1 MNERITFRLN
11 EEMRD
16 VINQIHVEMGK
27 DGLDLDDSKVIRFLI
42 NKGIEK
48 LKLEGKLK

>member
-11 EEMRD
+11 DEMRD
-16 VINQIHVEMGK
+16 VINQIHIVMGQ